1 MVPCSGL
8 HDSNPSWHLDAVSG
22 SHPPHPLLVTLQE
35 KQPFDGYENMKT
47 LIASHIFSAINPQ
60 GEKFEISIGLEIPA
74 KDHEGIWWCPVHLS
88 PFLNK
93 VRPIAGGDSFQSI
106 CLSIALIRSVI
117 DDFVE
122 KGGQVPSS
130 FHSSYPMGVMSED

>member
-1 MVPCSGL
+1 
-8 HDSNPSWHLDAVSG
+8 
-22 SHPPHPLLVTLQE
+22 
-35 KQPFDGYENMKT
+35 MKT
-47 LIASHIFSAINPQ
+47 LIASHIFSAIDPQ